1 VRLGWFIVALA
12 VLGPFAVVAY
22 GLRRISTGRRLLTF
36 AAVAGAIAV
45 APLALLLALGA
56 YAGLELFA
64 GAWAVGSLYGLL
76 IGALAL
82 ALRGVV
88 FSHRD
93 RTG

>member
-1 VRLGWFIVALA
+1 VRLGWLVVALA
-12 VLGPFAVVAY
+12 VLGPFAVVGY
-22 GLRRISTGRRLLTF
+22 GLRRIPSGRRLLMI

-45 APLALLLALGA
+45 TPLALLIALGA
-56 YAGLELFA
+56 YVGLELFA
-64 GAWAVGSLYGLL
+64 GAWVVGSLYGLL

-82 ALRGVV
+82 ALRGAQ